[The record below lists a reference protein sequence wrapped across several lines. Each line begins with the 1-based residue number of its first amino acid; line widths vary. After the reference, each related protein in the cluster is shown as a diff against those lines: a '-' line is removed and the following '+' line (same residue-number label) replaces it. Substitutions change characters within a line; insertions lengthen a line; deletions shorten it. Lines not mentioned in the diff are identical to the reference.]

1 MRRKS
6 IAIGLTRES
15 ASDSLAGSMFQQQLK
30 VLVNGAEHEI
40 PPETSVAGLLA
51 RLGFGGKRIAV
62 AVNRSVVPR
71 SSFDTRMLAAGDRI
85 EILEA
90 VGGG

>member
-1 MRRKS
+1 M
-6 IAIGLTRES
+6 
-15 ASDSLAGSMFQQQLK
+15 AGDRS
-30 VLVNGAEHEI
+30 VEVSVNGEARSL
-40 PPETSVAGLLA
+40 PPGCTLDQLIEGLGVE
-51 RLGFGGKRIAV
+51 RRRIAV

-71 SSFDTRMLAAGDRI
+71 AEFGTQTLAAGDRV

>member
-1 MRRKS
+1 MS
-6 IAIGLTRES
+6 ES
-15 ASDSLAGSMFQQQLK
+15 SLRI
-30 VLVNGAEHEI
+30 LVNGESRDV
-40 PPETSVAGLLA
+40 PAGCTVDALLA
-51 RLGFGGKRIAV
+51 QLGIESRRIAV

-71 SSFDTRMLAAGDRI
+71 RAFPSHRLGPGDRI

>member
-1 MRRKS
+1 MS
-6 IAIGLTRES
+6 SPQVATIGVRVNGEERELRAGS
-15 ASDSLAGSMFQQQLK
+15 TVAELVRELGLAGRR
-30 VLVNGAEHEI
+30 V
-40 PPETSVAGLLA
+40 
-51 RLGFGGKRIAV
+51 AV

-71 SSFDTRMLAAGDRI
+71 AAFEARRLAAGDRI

>member
-1 MRRKS
+1 MPH
-6 IAIGLTRES
+6 GHVE
-15 ASDSLAGSMFQQQLK
+15 
-30 VLVNGAEHEI
+30 VHVNGRPQDV
-40 PPETSVAGLLA
+40 PPDTSVRELLA
-51 RLGFGGKRIAV
+51 RLGIAGERIAV

-71 SSFDTRMLAAGDRI
+71 SAFDTHQLAAGDRV

>member
-1 MRRKS
+1 MDSPQVAARFEIRLNGE
-6 IAIGLTRES
+6 AREIR
-15 ASDSLAGSMFQQQLK
+15 AGATLAD
-30 VLVNGAEHEI
+30 
-40 PPETSVAGLLA
+40 LLLE
-51 RLGFGGKRIAV
+51 LGFGGRRVAV

-71 SSFDTRMLAAGDRI
+71 AGHSARAIAPGDRI